1 MMVLYELIIIIII
14 IIISII
20 IISEYLKRDTNFSKI
35 LLLSMSVLYLYYNK
49 NLKLV
54 KK

>member
-1 MMVLYELIIIIII
+1 MMVLYELIIIII